1 MQRLSPYL
9 IAARPH
15 QWLKNLLIFAAPL
28 AAGEIDNG
36 SILIRTSGAAFL
48 FLLVS
53 VSVYFFNDLC
63 DIEADK
69 QHTQKAQRPIANGE
83 VSVQFL
89 VGIISVFSITSLTLG
104 FLLSPGLGICLGVYI
119 FVNFLYSIKLKEVP
133 YIELILV
140 ASGFVLRAA
149 AGGMPTNI
157 PLSFWFITLVSSTS
171 FFLVA
176 GKRFAELSTYQTH
189 MSRLVLKFYSLKIL
203 ETLMALSSS
212 LAVIT
217 YGFWLGQSG
226 NTQTSYSLVSL
237 FLFTLAL
244 LRYRLR
250 LQTGFGEDPVHTVLS
265 DFWLLV
271 LSVLWALTYG
281 VAIYG

>member
-1 MQRLSPYL
+1 M
-9 IAARPH
+9 
-15 QWLKNLLIFAAPL
+15 
-28 AAGEIDNG
+28 
-36 SILIRTSGAAFL
+36 IL
-48 FLLVS
+48 
-53 VSVYFFNDLC
+53 
-63 DIEADK
+63 
-69 QHTQKAQRPIANGE
+69 
-83 VSVQFL
+83 
-89 VGIISVFSITSLTLG
+89 VFSITSLTLG
-104 FLLSPGLGICLGVYI
+104 FLLSSGLGICLGVYT
-119 FVNFLYSIKLKEVP
+119 FVNFLYSVKVKELP
-133 YIELILV
+133 YIELVLV

-217 YGFWLGQSG
+217 YGFWLGQSA

-237 FLFTLAL
+237 FLFTSAL

-250 LQTGFGEDPVHTVLS
+250 LQTGFGEDPVRTVLN

>member
-1 MQRLSPYL
+1 
-9 IAARPH
+9 
-15 QWLKNLLIFAAPL
+15 
-28 AAGEIDNG
+28 
-36 SILIRTSGAAFL
+36 
-48 FLLVS
+48 
-53 VSVYFFNDLC
+53 
-63 DIEADK
+63 
-69 QHTQKAQRPIANGE
+69 
-83 VSVQFL
+83 
-89 VGIISVFSITSLTLG
+89 
-104 FLLSPGLGICLGVYI
+104 
-119 FVNFLYSIKLKEVP
+119 
-133 YIELILV
+133 
-140 ASGFVLRAA
+140 
-149 AGGMPTNI
+149 MPTNI